1 MAIVSSATDNAH
13 KGRDLVRAGEESG
26 QDARRI
32 KAIDRVVR
40 GRVLVPARG
49 NICQFA
55 PAGVM
60 TGRHSLTAVKQNAQA
75 IALLAVVSVGK
86 ITELK
91 ERSSWAAFFKPQFVL
106 TVAC

>member
-1 MAIVSSATDNAH
+1 MAIVSSATGNAH
-13 KGRDLVRAGEESG
+13 QGRDRVRAGEESG

-32 KAIDRVVR
+32 KATGRVVR

-55 PAGVM
+55 PAGVT